1 MTACNSLVANM
12 ICALK
17 RPVTVL
23 PASHYVRLQELAHLL
38 GEQIHPLASALLR
51 KLDRAAWREADDMPE
66 QTVLLDGFVTYRVG
80 GTGQPERRRLIDPA
94 DGMWPPAELSVIT
107 PLGITVLGLSVG
119 DRAPMIGADVRAPPW
134 VDVLAVDPVTTSGIV
149 RGLPPSNA
157 RTIHS
162 SLADQPR
169 WPKNGRRLPGKGE

>member
-1 MTACNSLVANM
+1 M
-12 ICALK
+12 IFTLK
-17 RPVTVL
+17 RPVAVL
-23 PASHYVRLQELAHLL
+23 PAGDYARLQELARLL
-38 GEQIHPLASALLR
+38 EEQIHPLASALLR
-51 KLDRAAWREADDMPE
+51 KLDRAEWREADDMPE

-94 DGMWPPAELSVIT
+94 DEMWPPAEISVIT
-107 PLGITVLGLSVG
+107 PLGITLLGLSVG
-119 DRAPMIGADVRAPPW
+119 DRIPIIGADLRAPPW

-149 RGLPPSNA
+149 RGLAPSNA
-157 RTIHS
+157 PATRS